1 MSDMWS
7 KISAGAKDAGRR
19 ASVAAEKTKL
29 QAEIQILQSKVTGAK
44 KAMGVQI
51 YDALSLGDQGEI
63 SRVFGQFKAQ
73 IDALEAQIKE
83 KSDRIEVLDYR

>member
-44 KAMGVQI
+44 KANGGTAAEVPRN
-51 YDALSLGDQGEI
+51 SSGRQGRERKRCVI
-63 SRVFGQFKAQ
+63 
-73 IDALEAQIKE
+73 
-83 KSDRIEVLDYR
+83 LDLDLTSSTVKI